1 MKKIA
6 AVLVLAAA
14 VSAQAAKMTH
24 VVGQEFP
31 AVETV
36 DLLSGAKVSLK
47 DTLAKKETQA
57 VVVFFT
63 SYNCPVALA
72 YEERVNELAEKYSGK
87 IPFVALNANANE
99 NADQQTSHAKDKGL
113 KYLVGIDKGSDA
125 AKKIGASAT
134 PEFYLIGKDGKVVY
148 HGPLDDSQDPQHIEK
163 KLLASAIEAHLA
175 GKEIPADD
183 REVQAFGCGIKFPK

>member
-1 MKKIA
+1 MKKLA
-6 AVLVLAAA
+6 AVLVLAVA

-31 AVETV
+31 AVDTV
-36 DLLSGAKVSLK
+36 DLLSGAKVNLK
-47 DTLAKKETQA
+47 DTLAKKEVQG

-63 SYNCPVALA
+63 SYTCPVALA
-72 YEERVNELAEKYSGK
+72 YEERINELAEKHKGK
-87 IPFVALNANANE
+87 VPFIALNANANE
-99 NADQQTSHAKDKGL
+99 NGDQQTTHAKEKGL
-113 KYLVGIDKGSDA
+113 KFAVGIDKGSDA

-148 HGPLDDSQDPQHIEK
+148 HGPLDDSQDPQHIDK
-163 KLLASAIEAHLA
+163 KLLASAIENHLA